1 MATEKNATKNCNGR
15 NGNRKI
21 GLPEKSAT
29 KNKRVGKQVGKH
41 KINVC
46 NNGNGKRQRKKP
58 QREKWA
64 TKNWVTGK
72 FGNDNNFV
80 LPFFLPF

>member
-1 MATEKNATKNCNGR
+1 MATEKRQLKTAMEETATG
-15 NGNRKI
+15 KI

-46 NNGNGKRQRKKP
+46 NNGNEKRQRKKP
-58 QREKWA
+58 QGKKMGNRELG
-64 TKNWVTGK
+64 NGK
-72 FGNDNNFV
+72 IRQRQ
-80 LPFFLPF
+80 

>member
-1 MATEKNATKNCNGR
+1 MATEKRQLKTAMEETATG
-15 NGNRKI
+15 KI

-46 NNGNGKRQRKKP
+46 NNGNEKSQRKKP
-58 QREKWA
+58 RGEKWA
-64 TKNWVTGK
+64 TENWVTGK